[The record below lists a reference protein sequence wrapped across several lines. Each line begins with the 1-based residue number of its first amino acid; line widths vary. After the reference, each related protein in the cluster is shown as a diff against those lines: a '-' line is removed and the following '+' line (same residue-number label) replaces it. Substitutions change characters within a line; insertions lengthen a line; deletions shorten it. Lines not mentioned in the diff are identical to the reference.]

1 MDKRALENL
10 YQWESKKNKLLMEIG
25 SLTGQLTEVMAR
37 NDKVAV
43 SMVLNMRQDPIAK
56 AEEVAGE
63 ERAYVLTLPEED
75 APRAT
80 ELLDGAEAVAPE
92 EERLARIV
100 ALHRGKLSKLLE
112 EDKRLSLQLGGRH
125 SFYEKFRDQ

>member
-1 MDKRALENL
+1 MDKTALENL
-10 YQWESKKNKLLMEIG
+10 CQWESRKSKLLMEIAE
-25 SLTGQLTEVMAR
+25 LTGQLTEVMGR

-56 AEEVAGE
+56 AEEIVRE
-63 ERAYVLTLPEED
+63 EQAYVLTLPEED
-75 APRAT
+75 APRCAD
-80 ELLDGAEAVAPE
+80 LLDGAKAAAPG

-100 ALHRGKLSKLLE
+100 ALNREKLSKLLE
-112 EDKRLSLQLGGRH
+112 EDRRLSVQLGGRH

>member
-1 MDKRALENL
+1 MEKTALENL
-10 YQWESKKNKLLMEIG
+10 CQWESKKSKLLMEIG

-56 AEEVAGE
+56 AEEIAGE
-63 ERAYVLTLPEED
+63 ERSYVLALPEED
-75 APRAT
+75 APRAS
-80 ELLDGAEAVAPE
+80 ELLDGAEAADPG

-100 ALHRGKLSKLLE
+100 ALNREKLSKLLE
-112 EDKRLSLQLGGRH
+112 EDKRLSVQLGGRR

>member
-1 MDKRALENL
+1 MDKTALENL
-10 YQWESKKNKLLMEIG
+10 CQWESKKSKLLMEIG

-56 AEEVAGE
+56 AEEIAGE
-63 ERAYVLTLPEED
+63 EQTYVLTLPEED
-75 APRAT
+75 VPRAT
-80 ELLDGAEAVAPE
+80 ELLNGAAAAVPG

-100 ALHRGKLSKLLE
+100 ALNREKLSKLLE
-112 EDKRLSLQLGGRH
+112 EDKRLSIQLGGRH

>member
-1 MDKRALENL
+1 MDKTALENL
-10 YQWESKKNKLLMEIG
+10 CQWESKKSKLLMEIG

-56 AEEVAGE
+56 AEEIAEE

-75 APRAT
+75 APRCA
-80 ELLDGAEAVAPE
+80 ELLDGAGAAAPG
-92 EERLARIV
+92 EERLARLV
-100 ALHRGKLSKLLE
+100 ALNREKLSKLLE
-112 EDKRLSLQLGGRH
+112 EDKRLSIQLGGRH
-125 SFYEKFRDQ
+125 SFYEKFRDR